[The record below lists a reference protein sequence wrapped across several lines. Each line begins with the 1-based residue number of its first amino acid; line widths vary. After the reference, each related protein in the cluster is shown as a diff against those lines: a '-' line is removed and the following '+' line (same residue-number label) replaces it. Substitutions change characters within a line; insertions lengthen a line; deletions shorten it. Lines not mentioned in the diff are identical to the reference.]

1 MAERVKTI
9 MPKPTLEE
17 CIEITKIQSIKGILD
32 KHSLVK
38 ERPFRS
44 PHHSITMTGLIGGGQ
59 YPLPGEISLA
69 HLGVLFLDEI
79 LEFDSSVLDTLRIP
93 LENKKISI
101 TRNEMNVVYPSSF
114 ILIGSTNPCPC
125 GYYGSKE
132 KECKCTENQRNRYLN
147 KISGPLMDRIDLR
160 VIVSGIDYSSNEFKY
175 MKNETSEI
183 IKKRVENARLVQE
196 NRYKNCIFNTNGE
209 LDEKGIKEFCN
220 FSRDAENILN
230 RGAERL
236 KLSIRAYSKIKKV
249 ARTIADIDEEEV
261 IQKNHVLE
269 ALQYRKEI

>member
-69 HLGVLFLDEI
+69 HLGLLFLDEI

-160 VIVSGIDYSSNEFKY
+160 VIVSGIDYSSN
-175 MKNETSEI
+175 
-183 IKKRVENARLVQE
+183 
-196 NRYKNCIFNTNGE
+196 
-209 LDEKGIKEFCN
+209 
-220 FSRDAENILN
+220 
-230 RGAERL
+230 
-236 KLSIRAYSKIKKV
+236 
-249 ARTIADIDEEEV
+249 
-261 IQKNHVLE
+261 
-269 ALQYRKEI
+269 